1 MDRALFLAMS
11 GAKQN
16 MQAMQLRANNL
27 ANVSTTGFRA
37 DLEQARSMQAYGD
50 GLPSRVFSMTERPG
64 HNFQQGSVIT
74 TGRDLDITVQ
84 GDGWIAVMDK
94 TGKEGLTRNGNLNI
108 DANGLLL
115 NGNGHPVLGETGA
128 PITLP
133 VPLAKV
139 EIGNDGTISVRPQG
153 APADAMEIV
162 DRIKLV
168 RPDNQSLFKDVNGL
182 FRAKDPNAAYD
193 ADASVKILTGAVE
206 GSNVNAVGEMTS
218 LIDLQR
224 QFEMQVKMMST
235 AEEMDKASDSLLRM
249 S

>member
-193 ADASVKILTGAVE
+193 AGASVKILTGAVE

-235 AEEMDKASDSLLRM
+235 AEDMDKSSDSLLRM

>member
-84 GDGWIAVMDK
+84 GNGWIAVMDK

-235 AEEMDKASDSLLRM
+235 AEDMDKSSDSLLRM